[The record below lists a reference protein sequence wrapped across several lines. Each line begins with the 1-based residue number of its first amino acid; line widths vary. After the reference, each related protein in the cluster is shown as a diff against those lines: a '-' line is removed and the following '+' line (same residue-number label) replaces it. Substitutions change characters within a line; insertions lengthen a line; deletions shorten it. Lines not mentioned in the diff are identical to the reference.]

1 MITSLQQLRLL
12 QLSSSSLPVGGFTYS
27 HGLEWA
33 VEAGWVGDVD
43 QFLQWQINQIEQS
56 LINQDLPLLQRLY
69 NSALHQDI
77 NAFDYWS
84 QYLLACRETLELR
97 SEERQRG
104 EAMSYILNGLQL
116 LPSDEWRSLLKRS
129 QIAGLAWVGSHWKI
143 LIEALMLSLAWSNL
157 ESTVMAG
164 MKLVPFGQKTAQ
176 SLLSELSE
184 FIASRLP
191 AVMNVDDD
199 DLGGSL
205 PIVAIASSCH
215 EIQHTRLFRS

>member
-77 NAFDYWS
+77 DAFDYWS

-104 EAMSYILNGLQL
+104 EAMSCILNGLQL

-129 QIAGLAWVGSHWKI
+129 QIAGLAWVGSLWKI